1 MADERYSR
9 ILGIEPTDEIPT
21 YYELLGLAK
30 TETDPAAVEAAY
42 KVQIR
47 KAQEIRT
54 SKDKGFLEFLKEEL
68 RTARRTLADPE
79 RRKAYDESL
88 IADTVASFK
97 AFVQPLMALGR
108 ISKSVLDTMVAK
120 GVGDG
125 LTAEHALAIVQEVAA
140 ASGATVETEEAPP
153 APAPAPAAAYEDEP
167 DYEDFD
173 PDAVEDVAFSDEAV
187 HDEGPPAPTSAPRE
201 VVLRAPERPTRS
213 EVEETPRRTMFRK
226 NDYYSG
232 GASDFY
238 TPTEPEAPPAEE
250 TPSRSPWA
258 RRTGGASEAASS
270 SPWARGGSRSS
281 SPWEAGGGRRG
292 SRRPPPPR
300 EAAPSAAQQQRE
312 RWQDQATSRQ
322 LEEALRMFNMGAKLA
337 KVAGDV
343 HEKLRFYF
351 PPANGKSTRTYQING
366 VSYEKVFET
375 EQKTLRDTLKK
386 YEGALSR
393 AGAADGPL
401 AERLRSEASRNITL
415 LKGYLDE
422 MRRHKLRLLGGL
434 SQAEEVRAWQE
445 FVNSQ
450 RSSRLTQTIEE

>member
-9 ILGIEPTDEIPT
+9 ILGIEPTDEVPT

-42 KVQIR
+42 KAQIR

-68 RTARRTLADPE
+68 RTARRTLADPGK
-79 RRKAYDESL
+79 RKAYDESL

-108 ISKSVLDTMVAK
+108 ISKSVLDTMIAK

-125 LTAEHALAIVQEVAA
+125 LTAEHALTIVQEVAA
-140 ASGATVETEEAPP
+140 ASGATVETEEP
-153 APAPAPAAAYEDEP
+153 APAPAPAAYEDQES
-167 DYEDFD
+167 DYPEFD
-173 PDAVEDVAFSDEAV
+173 PDAVEEAAFSDEAV
-187 HDEGPPAPTSAPRE
+187 HDDAPPAPASAPQE
-201 VVLRAPERPTRS
+201 VVLRAPERPA
-213 EVEETPRRTMFRK
+213 VEDTPRPTTFRK

-238 TPTEPEAPPAEE
+238 TPTEPEAAPAAED

-258 RRTGGASEAASS
+258 RRGGSGSAEAASS

-300 EAAPSAAQQQRE
+300 EPSSTQQQRE

-322 LEEALRMFNMGAKLA
+322 IEEALRMFNMGAKLA

-351 PPANGKSTRTYQING
+351 PPANGKTTRTYQING

-393 AGAADGPL
+393 AGAADGPF